1 MCARIPFKEGL
12 EWFSINQAFFKT
24 GNIDIGDMMVSQEGR
39 EVLGIPDIV
48 PIDFN
53 ALLTQN

>member
-1 MCARIPFKEGL
+1 MCAGIPFKKSL
-12 EWFSINQAFFKT
+12 KWFSINQAFFKT

-39 EVLGIPDIV
+39 EVLGIPNNV
-48 PIDFN
+48 PIDIN